1 MVRAKTLEYLRATCS
16 CTNELSFFQQGSR
29 VEVGWD
35 APGPDEVRF
44 ILHSN

>member
-16 CTNELSFFQQGSR
+16 YTNEPSFQLGGR